1 MDYTKIYTQREA
13 NALYNMHR
21 IKDNPFNYSLKGNL
35 VLNRKLS
42 EMSSVHIQNV
52 GYQSERTLA
61 AQIGMSICLRPY
73 VEGAAAYN
81 SDNYAASFAAKDTH
95 TYICLKPL
103 QDLFNLDLKGSK
115 EMDWVIK
122 YAVALDSLRSCTN
135 EIFYLTTHLVHDSE
149 ICDYENLHNMT
160 PLKRE
165 LESKEEKLPVCSSQG
180 SISTVSVNEQTLAKT
195 DGAIIAI
202 AKNMLSTMEIL
213 WAYFTDKDPT
223 TQANFAKWIHT
234 YQTDAPDPV
243 LDTFVE
249 ITPTALRLKPG
260 FEQIA
265 SADTAT
271 RFKFYRDFF
280 MDTATQ
286 EQLHTWSEEDNF
298 VHTNIVL
305 EPLIAFS
312 QCKALYTH
320 RVESLRIMYLYCKE
334 EGILPN
340 PSDLLT
346 TDMETALFNA
356 VVEAA
361 SESELMPLHSHK
373 SHSGANAST
382 EVTKLPSAISD
393 LDTRGEEFTIDQY
406 QYTVTQKRI
415 TSEAEKLAYEK
426 VTSKVT
432 LLCKDF
438 VRKVKE
444 IRTYNTGGKQ
454 AGLRTGKLNTHAMY
468 RYKASPDIFYNNTY
482 KQLESDLAFGIIL
495 DISGSMYGDGIENGK
510 ITMILLHEALKN
522 LGINHSIIGHTSD
535 GYHDVRIEKYQSFRE
550 EAEYTTYKNYALAGL
565 SAMWGN
571 CDSGALQ
578 YMHHSM
584 RRVQNKDKIILIFSD
599 GEPTECSEIELIQK
613 VRDIEADG
621 IKVIGIG
628 INFPNIARYYRDCAN
643 GKNLKDMLSI
653 VSRILQEYILKK
665 GNN

>member
-35 VLNRKLS
+35 VLNRKFS
-42 EMSSVHIQNV
+42 EMPAVHVQNV

-61 AQIGMSICLRPY
+61 AQLGVNAVLMPY
-73 VEGAAAYN
+73 LEGTLSYN
-81 SDNYAASFAAKDTH
+81 SDNFAASIAAKDTH

-122 YAVALDSLRSCTN
+122 YIVALDSLRSCTN
-135 EIFYLTTHLVHDSE
+135 EMFYLTTHLVHDSE
-149 ICDYENLHNMT
+149 ICDYENLHNMVH
-160 PLKRE
+160 LKRA
-165 LESKEEKLPVCSSQG
+165 LESKKDSLPVCSFQG
-180 SISTVSVNEQTLAKT
+180 SMSTVSVNEQSLAKT

-234 YQTDAPDPV
+234 YQTDTPDPI

-249 ITPTALRLKPG
+249 VTPTALCLKPG

-280 MDTATQ
+280 MDTKTQ
-286 EQLHTWSEEDNF
+286 IQLCTWSEEDVF
-298 VHTNIVL
+298 VHTNNVL

-320 RVESLRIMYLYCKE
+320 RVESLRIMYLCCKE
-334 EGILPN
+334 EGLLPDSGN
-340 PSDLLT
+340 LSDG
-346 TDMETALFNA
+346 ESALFNTML
-356 VVEAA
+356 EAA

-373 SHSGANAST
+373 RYSEVNAIT
-382 EVTKLPSAISD
+382 EASRLPSAISD
-393 LDTRGEEFTIDQY
+393 LDTREGEFTIDQY

-444 IRTYNTGGKQ
+444 IRTYNTGGKKT
-454 AGLRTGKLNTHAMY
+454 GLCAGKLDTHAMY

-522 LGINHSIIGHTSD
+522 LGINHSIIGHTSN
-535 GYHDVRIEKYQSFRE
+535 GYHDVSIEKYQSFRE
-550 EAEYTTYKNYALAGL
+550 EAGYATHKNYALAGL
-565 SAMWGN
+565 SAKCGN
-571 CDSGALQ
+571 CDSGALH
-578 YMHHSM
+578 YMQHSM

-599 GEPTECSEIELIQK
+599 GDPTECSENELIQK

-665 GNN
+665 GNDR